1 VVKGLNLFRESFAA
15 YQDRYVLI
23 GGTASTLVLEE
34 AGLSFRATKD
44 LDIVLCVEAFDAE
57 FARAFWEFVKAG
69 GYSNRQKSTGKR
81 LLYRFNDPARSD
93 FPEMLELFSR
103 VPDALAMDDTAHLTP
118 IPVGEDAS
126 SLSAILLDPAYYSFI
141 HSGKRIL
148 DGLAIVGPDRL
159 IPLKARAWLD
169 LSERRDEGEQ
179 IDERDVRKHR
189 NDIIRLFSI
198 LDPATG
204 VVAPASIRDDLRQ
217 FLSRLPGES
226 GLNLPALGFRSMT
239 IGEIVQRLSGIYKLS

>member
-1 VVKGLNLFRESFAA
+1 MVKGLDLFRVSFSA
-15 YQDRYVLI
+15 YQDRYVPI

-34 AGLSFRATKD
+34 AGLPFRATKD
-44 LDIVLCVEAFDAE
+44 LDIVLCVQGFDAE
-57 FARAFWEFVKAG
+57 FAQAFWKFVKTG

-81 LLYRFNDPARSD
+81 LFYRFDDPSRSD

-103 VPDALAMDDTAHLTP
+103 VPDALAIDDAAHLTP

-148 DGLAIVGPDRL
+148 EELSIVGPDRL

-169 LSERRDEGEQ
+169 LRKRRGAGER

-189 NDIIRLFSI
+189 NDIIRLYNV
-198 LDPATG
+198 LDPATA
-204 VVAPASIRDDLRQ
+204 VVAPDSIRADLRQ

-226 GLNLPALGFRSMT
+226 GLDLPALGFRSTT
-239 IGEIVQRLSGIYKLS
+239 IEEIVRRLSGVYQL